1 MTNLKKYIYALVV
14 ILSLVALT
22 LVAMSQSFEMQTG
35 VVYQGF

>member
-1 MTNLKKYIYALVV
+1 MTNLERYIYALVIV
-14 ILSLVALT
+14 SSLVALT